1 MDIVLRG
8 TAICIREQD
17 GTQVE
22 ITDSVSFYLISNHYV
37 YIEYRLGSGM
47 LNATSIMCLL
57 FNFND
62 YIQTGNITV
71 LSISKYIN
79 SRPFN
84 VDSYGIEINNN
95 STRWNQIWDQEL
107 YF

>member
-8 TAICIREQD
+8 TTICIREQD
-17 GTQVE
+17 GTHLE
-22 ITDSVSFYLISNHYV
+22 IIDSVSFYLISNHYV
-37 YIEYRLGSGM
+37 YIECRGGGGVS
-47 LNATSIMCLL
+47 NAISIMCLL

-71 LSISKYIN
+71 LSISNYIN
-79 SRPFN
+79 RRPFN

-95 STRWNQIWDQEL
+95 NTAWNQIWDQEL